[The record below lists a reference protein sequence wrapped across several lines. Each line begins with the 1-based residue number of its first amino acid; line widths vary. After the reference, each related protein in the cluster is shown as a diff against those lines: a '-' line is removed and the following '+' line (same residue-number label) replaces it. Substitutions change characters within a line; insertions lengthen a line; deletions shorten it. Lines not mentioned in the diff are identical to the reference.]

1 MLFESCKKDF
11 FLEKLTEANL
21 DKIPEILSIFVSR
34 KTESET
40 IMRFDTHYTGHIKI
54 AEIHSDG
61 LIIGN
66 IEDALNVLGDAY
78 YQGYDGIILYE
89 RNITPD
95 FFDLQTKLAGEILQK
110 FSNYRMRL
118 VIVGDWSKYTSRSLE
133 AFICE
138 SNKGKTVNFSS
149 SLTEAL
155 KLLSRIN

>member
-1 MLFESCKKDF
+1 MKEKTIISHQTDGLT
-11 FLEKLTEANL
+11 FLEIRSEEQFINNVQDVL
-21 DKIPEILSIFVSR
+21 DLFGEL
-34 KTESET
+34 
-40 IMRFDTHYTGHIKI
+40 YGQ
-54 AEIHSDG
+54 
-61 LIIGN
+61 
-66 IEDALNVLGDAY
+66 Y
-78 YQGYDGIILYE
+78 YDGIILYE

-110 FSNYRMRL
+110 FSNYRIRL

-149 SLTEAL
+149 SPTEAV